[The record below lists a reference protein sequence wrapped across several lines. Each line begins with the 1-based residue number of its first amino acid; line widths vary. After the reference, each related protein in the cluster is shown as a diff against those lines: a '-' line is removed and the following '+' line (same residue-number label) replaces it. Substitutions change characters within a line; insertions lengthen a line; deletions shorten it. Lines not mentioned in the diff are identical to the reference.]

1 MTRIQE
7 EGFSLVEV
15 MIGMLLL
22 SILSIGFYQVMF
34 STVRGSNSAADVAQS
49 AEEAR
54 LGFNR
59 MIRDT
64 REATRLV
71 SASSSGYRIWV
82 DFDGDGCVDAGTA
95 YVKPAGTTVCVAG
108 GPSDYEYLRYAFD
121 GDEVTLEAL
130 AGPANGTAATCAP
143 MPAASATCGLSPGD
157 STLVAGTVTETLA
170 SGVRTIGSKPVFSYA
185 SNFLEFDDS
194 PTDGETTVTELGDG
208 DNDLEGLELEYISD
222 VNYAFEVSI
231 GGNARKF
238 YGQAQ
243 IRNRRYSDL

>member
-1 MTRIQE
+1 MTRPQE

-64 REATRLV
+64 REATHLV
-71 SASSSGYRIWV
+71 SASGTDYRIWV

-95 YVKPAGTTVCVAG
+95 YVKPAGTSVCVNG
-108 GPSDYEYLRYAFD
+108 GSSDFEYLRYAFA
-121 GDEVTLEAL
+121 GDEITLEAL
-130 AGPANGTAATCAP
+130 AGPATGAAATCAP
-143 MPAASATCGLSPGD
+143 MPEASATCGLGPTD
-157 STLVAGTVTETLA
+157 STLAAGTVTETLA
-170 SGVRTIGSKPVFSYA
+170 SGVSTIGGAPVFKYS

-194 PTDGETTVTELGDG
+194 PANGETTVTELGDG
-208 DNDLEGLELEYISD
+208 DNDLEGLELDYISD
-222 VNYAFEVSI
+222 VNYAFSVSI
-231 GGNARKF
+231 GGNSRRF